1 MNPTPHST
9 FAMSASDL
17 SFASNAEPKLLN
29 GSFNNNRTSTS
40 FGGKAMFCGNDAINL
55 LSVKPVQPAAKQ
67 PSAKLLDNW
76 FNGNSTSVRPKAADA
91 ARMMMTP
98 M

>member
-1 MNPTPHST
+1 
-9 FAMSASDL
+9 MSLSDF
-17 SFASNAEPKLLN
+17 SFGSEPKLLD

-40 FGGKAMFCGNDAINL
+40 FGGKAMFTGNDAINL
-55 LSVKPVQPAAKQ
+55 HRARPVQ

-76 FNGNSTSVRPKAADA
+76 FNGNSTHVNVCPKPKASGTAD
-91 ARMMMTP
+91 ARMMMMP

>member
-9 FAMSASDL
+9 FAMSVSD
-17 SFASNAEPKLLN
+17 F
-29 GSFNNNRTSTS
+29 S
-40 FGGKAMFCGNDAINL
+40 FGSEPVRQLQQQPHFGEKAIFCGNDAINL
-55 LSVKPVQPAAKQ
+55 HTAKPVLAAKQ

-76 FNGNSTSVRPKAADA
+76 FNGNSTNVRPKAADA
-91 ARMMMTP
+91 ARMMMMP